1 MRCGAKRYVVITE
14 AGGQTKETIVKAR
27 TAIEARKVIRKQ
39 YGPSVPI
46 QNVYVLPEEQVQ
58 EGTMLS

>member
-14 AGGQTKETIVKAR
+14 VGGQMKETIVKAR

-46 QNVYVLPEEQVQ
+46 QNVFLMTEEQVQ
-58 EGTMLS
+58 EGNMLL

>member
-14 AGGQTKETIVKAR
+14 VGGQNKETIVKAR

-39 YGPSVPI
+39 YGPSVSI
-46 QNVYVLPEEQVQ
+46 QNVFVMTEEQVQ
-58 EGTMLS
+58 

>member
-14 AGGQTKETIVKAR
+14 VGGQNKETIVKAR

-39 YGPSVPI
+39 YGPSVSI
-46 QNVYVLPEEQVQ
+46 QNVFVMTEEQVQ
-58 EGTMLS
+58 EGNMLS

>member
-14 AGGQTKETIVKAR
+14 IDGQNKETIVKAR

-39 YGPSVPI
+39 YGPSVSI
-46 QNVYVLPEEQVQ
+46 QNVFVMTEEQVQ
-58 EGTMLS
+58 EGNMLS